1 MIKAI
6 LTKIIFFGLCMLFC
20 CLSTEIIFAESLWV
34 DGAADIYQD
43 KIASTIGDLVTI
55 IVTEESKATQK
66 ASTQTSQDSSVSG
79 GPGLGVFDFVK
90 SFSVDYDDNNSADGS
105 TTRQDALDANITAQ
119 IVAIQPNGNLVIRGY
134 KLINLNGENQEMEI
148 SGVIRQEDIKANN
161 TIQSTYMT
169 DVEIRYSG
177 HGVIGDKQKAG
188 LLEKFFN
195 WLF

>member
-1 MIKAI
+1 MSRNL
-6 LTKIIFFGLCMLFC
+6 LTKLVLSGLCMLLC
-20 CLSTEIIFAESLWV
+20 CLPTEITLAESLWV
-34 DGAADIYQD
+34 DEAAEVYQD
-43 KIASTIGDLVTI
+43 EIASAIGDLVTI

-66 ASTQTSQDSSVSG
+66 ASTKTSQDSSVSG

-90 SFSVDYDDNNSADGS
+90 SFSVDYDDNNSADGT

-119 IVAIQPNGNLVIRGY
+119 IVAIQPNGNLIIRGY
-134 KLINLNGENQEMEI
+134 KMINLNGENQEMEI
-148 SGVIRQEDIKANN
+148 SGVIRQEDIKADN